1 MKTTNF
7 VKQPTLTPEQLSCV
21 QNTLTVGLTLAC
33 ASEILCRTT
42 ADSLANSGYHLQGE
56 AKQAMTGLFEGI
68 RKVSHYQQRLLERL
82 LSTEQGND
90 VVAIYDSLLFNA
102 CKMAQIGMCYY
113 NVYADDAQP
122 SNKDLK
128 TLYNVAANLS
138 LKSTH
143 KAFTQEFINKY
154 EPKV

>member
-7 VKQPTLTPEQLSCV
+7 VKKSITEEQV
-21 QNTLTVGLTLAC
+21 DEIRNTISVGIVLAC
-33 ASEILCRTT
+33 SSEILLRTA
-42 ADSLANSGYHLQGE
+42 ADSLANSGYVLQGE
-56 AKQAMTGLFEGI
+56 AKQAFNGLFDGI

-82 LSTEQGND
+82 LSVEQGND
-90 VVAIYDSLLFNA
+90 VVAIYDNMLFNA

-113 NVYADDAQP
+113 NVYADDPTPTNADIT
-122 SNKDLK
+122 K
-128 TLYNVAANLS
+128 LYNVVANLS

-143 KAFTQEFINKY
+143 TAFTQEFINKY